1 MSAHKF
7 HSLYLS
13 LRCTPSKSDREEVF
27 QFKDVEAQRF
37 FKKVT
42 TDINALKASQKLENL
57 SKQIFKKAT
66 VTNVKMG
73 NRLADGEEKGEM
85 TLMKMKKNNLLK
97 ANLCEDSNKQ
107 TLLMN
112 I

>member
-1 MSAHKF
+1 MNAHKF
-7 HSLYLS
+7 HSSYLC
-13 LRCTPSKSDREEVF
+13 LCFTTLKSDREEVF

-66 VTNVKMG
+66 VTN
-73 NRLADGEEKGEM
+73 
-85 TLMKMKKNNLLK
+85 MKSKRKW
-97 ANLCEDSNKQ
+97 ATD
-107 TLLMN
+107 
-112 I
+112 